1 MSRGERGIS
10 SHSGTA
16 PVKRQDD
23 KQAHQAATMPT
34 FGGLNR
40 DVDEGDPEM
49 AEEVRT
55 EITRILRGAG
65 LTPEQARH
73 MSLEVQTNI

>member
-1 MSRGERGIS
+1 
-10 SHSGTA
+10 
-16 PVKRQDD
+16 
-23 KQAHQAATMPT
+23 MPT
-34 FGGLNR
+34 FGDLNR

>member
-1 MSRGERGIS
+1 
-10 SHSGTA
+10 
-16 PVKRQDD
+16 
-23 KQAHQAATMPT
+23 MPT

-65 LTPEQARH
+65 LTPEQAWH